1 MKERVEHLRKQYPK
15 GTKIELLE
23 MDDVQA
29 PPIGT
34 VGTVYGVDDLG
45 SLLVRWENGSSLSV
59 IDGVDRVKK
68 LGINEIRRK
77 I

>member
-1 MKERVEHLRKQYPK
+1 MKERVEQLRKQYPE
-15 GTKIELLE
+15 GTKIELVE

-29 PPIGT
+29 PPVGT
-34 VGTVYGVDDLG
+34 VGIVQGVDDLG

-68 LGINEIRRK
+68 IPS
-77 I
+77 

>member
-1 MKERVEHLRKQYPK
+1 MKERVEHLRKQYPE

-68 LGINEIRRK
+68 IRH
-77 I
+77 

>member
-1 MKERVEHLRKQYPK
+1 MKDRVEQLRKQYPE
-15 GTKIELLE
+15 GTKIELVE

-29 PPIGT
+29 PPVGT
-34 VGTVYGVDDLG
+34 VGIVQGVDDLG

-68 LGINEIRRK
+68 IPYK
-77 I
+77 

>member
-68 LGINEIRRK
+68 IPS
-77 I
+77 

>member
-1 MKERVEHLRKQYPK
+1 MKERVEQLRKRYPE
-15 GTKIELLE
+15 GTKIELVE

-29 PPIGT
+29 PPVGT
-34 VGTVYGVDDLG
+34 VGIVQGVDDLG

-68 LGINEIRRK
+68 IPS
-77 I
+77 

>member
-1 MKERVEHLRKQYPK
+1 MKERVEHLRIKYSK

-68 LGINEIRRK
+68 IRH
-77 I
+77 

>member
-1 MKERVEHLRKQYPK
+1 MKERVEQLRKQYPE
-15 GTKIELLE
+15 GTKIELVE

-29 PPIGT
+29 PPVGT
-34 VGTVYGVDDLG
+34 VGIVQGVDDLG

-68 LGINEIRRK
+68 IPSK
-77 I
+77 

>member
-1 MKERVEHLRKQYPK
+1 MKERVAQLRNQYPK

-29 PPIGT
+29 PPVGT
-34 VGTVYGVDDLG
+34 VGIVQGVDDLG

-68 LGINEIRRK
+68 IPS
-77 I
+77 

>member
-1 MKERVEHLRKQYPK
+1 MKDRVELLRKQYPK

-68 LGINEIRRK
+68 IPSK
-77 I
+77 

>member
-1 MKERVEHLRKQYPK
+1 MKERIEYLRKQYPE

-29 PPIGT
+29 PPVGT

-68 LGINEIRRK
+68 IQY
-77 I
+77 

>member
-1 MKERVEHLRKQYPK
+1 MKERVEYLRIKYPK
-15 GTKIELLE
+15 GTKVELLE

-68 LGINEIRRK
+68 IRH
-77 I
+77 

>member
-1 MKERVEHLRKQYPK
+1 MKERVAQLRNQYPK

-68 LGINEIRRK
+68 IPS
-77 I
+77 

>member
-34 VGTVYGVDDLG
+34 VGTIYGVDDLG

-68 LGINEIRRK
+68 VRH
-77 I
+77 

>member
-1 MKERVEHLRKQYPK
+1 MKERVEHLRIKYPK

-68 LGINEIRRK
+68 IRH
-77 I
+77 

>member
-68 LGINEIRRK
+68 IRH
-77 I
+77 

>member
-45 SLLVRWENGSSLSV
+45 FLLVRWENGSSLSV

-68 LGINEIRRK
+68 IRH
-77 I
+77 

>member
-1 MKERVEHLRKQYPK
+1 MKERVEHLIKQYPK

-29 PPIGT
+29 PPVGT
-34 VGTVYGVDDLG
+34 VGIVQGVDDLG

-68 LGINEIRRK
+68 IPS
-77 I
+77 

>member
-1 MKERVEHLRKQYPK
+1 MKERVAQLRKQYPK

-29 PPIGT
+29 PPVGT
-34 VGTVYGVDDLG
+34 VGIIQGVDDLG

-68 LGINEIRRK
+68 IPS
-77 I
+77 

>member
-15 GTKIELLE
+15 GTKIELLV

-68 LGINEIRRK
+68 IPH
-77 I
+77 

>member
-1 MKERVEHLRKQYPK
+1 MKERVAQLRNQYPK

-29 PPIGT
+29 PPVGT
-34 VGTVYGVDDLG
+34 VGIVQGVDDLG
-45 SLLVRWENGSSLSV
+45 SLLVRWANGSSLSV

-68 LGINEIRRK
+68 IPS
-77 I
+77 

>member
-1 MKERVEHLRKQYPK
+1 MKERVAQLRNQYPK

-29 PPIGT
+29 PPVGT
-34 VGTVYGVDDLG
+34 VGIVQGIDDLG

-68 LGINEIRRK
+68 IPS
-77 I
+77 

>member
-59 IDGVDRVKK
+59 IEGVDRVKK
-68 LGINEIRRK
+68 IRH
-77 I
+77 

>member
-1 MKERVEHLRKQYPK
+1 MKERVAQLRKRYPK
-15 GTKIELLE
+15 GTKIELVE

-34 VGTVYGVDDLG
+34 VGIVQGVDDLG

-59 IDGVDRVKK
+59 IDRVDRVKK
-68 LGINEIRRK
+68 IPSK
-77 I
+77 

>member
-1 MKERVEHLRKQYPK
+1 MKERIEYLRIKYPK
-15 GTKIELLE
+15 GTKVELLE

-29 PPIGT
+29 PPVGT

-68 LGINEIRRK
+68 IRH
-77 I
+77 

>member
-59 IDGVDRVKK
+59 IDGVDRVQK
-68 LGINEIRRK
+68 IRH
-77 I
+77 

>member
-1 MKERVEHLRKQYPK
+1 MKERVEHLKKQYPK

-34 VGTVYGVDDLG
+34 VGTVYGVDDLC

-68 LGINEIRRK
+68 IPH
-77 I
+77 

>member
-15 GTKIELLE
+15 GTKIELLV

-34 VGTVYGVDDLG
+34 VGIVYGVDDLG

-68 LGINEIRRK
+68 IRH
-77 I
+77 

>member
-1 MKERVEHLRKQYPK
+1 MKDRVELLRKQYPK

-68 LGINEIRRK
+68 IRH
-77 I
+77 